1 MLSSACQS
9 CFRGLEDKLL
19 TSCVNPAGQPN
30 AAPLVDLGKID
41 SATSVTW
48 LANLGPGIA
57 GFLNLR
63 DNTGTVAQSGPFT
76 VQSGSNTTCVGQTP
90 VVTAANGGSVSSG
103 SGNGSSNSGAS
114 SSSSASQTASKTAGA
129 NPANETKP
137 SGAMLQHAPVGAAAM
152 LSLAFL
158 AMLS

>member
-1 MLSSACQS
+1 MDWRTSS
-9 CFRGLEDKLL
+9 LL
-19 TSCVNPAGQPN
+19 LAGQPN

-90 VVTAANGGSVSSG
+90 V
-103 SGNGSSNSGAS
+103 
-114 SSSSASQTASKTAGA
+114 
-129 NPANETKP
+129 PLLCCP
-137 SGAMLQHAPVGAAAM
+137 LR
-152 LSLAFL
+152 SLPCFHKL
-158 AMLS
+158 C